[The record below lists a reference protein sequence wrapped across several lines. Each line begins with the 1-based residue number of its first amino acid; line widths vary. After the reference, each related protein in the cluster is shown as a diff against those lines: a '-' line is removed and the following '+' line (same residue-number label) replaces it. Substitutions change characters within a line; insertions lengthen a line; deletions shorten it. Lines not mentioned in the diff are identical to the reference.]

1 MSNCKKKNCGCL
13 DTGLTTPSPC
23 PHDIYQCPDPDPCPE
38 TFSDECIVH
47 TGDSLPELGI
57 NQGDRLSAIL
67 QLLSVWILN
76 PTCADPASTCR
87 SVLNFHSITITP
99 NTIKIGWT
107 NAGAPTSLQVEY
119 KLASGLSWF
128 LNPALAP
135 ISNADTIGGLLADTW
150 YDIRLNAICP
160 VGNCYSAIILVK
172 TNP

>member
-1 MSNCKKKNCGCL
+1 MNCKKKNCGCL

-38 TFSDECIVH
+38 TFSDQCVVH
-47 TGDSLPELGI
+47 TGDGFPELGI

-67 QLLSVWILN
+67 QLITLWITN
-76 PTCADPASTCR
+76 PACADPNALCR
-87 SVLNFHSITITP
+87 SVLNVHSITITP
-99 NTIKIGWT
+99 NTIKLGWT
-107 NAGAPTSLQVEY
+107 NAGAPLSLQVEY
-119 KLASGLSWF
+119 KLASGLSWL

-150 YDIRLNAICP
+150 YDIRVNAICA
-160 VGNCYSAIILVK
+160 VGQCYSVTILVK